1 VLRRSLS
8 MQAILYADPWKGLDR
23 TLSCHDVLSGDAGLR
38 HFHSRLAQFSGQGRT
53 CNRDPFPWP
62 ATYCTISCR
71 ANRRRCCAPFP
82 ALCNM
87 LVLGHMVTW
96 LLETPPFHPFR
107 GLQDHWLLA
116 CLELRELKASLADH

>member
-1 VLRRSLS
+1 MPDSGIFIRDLLSSADRARTVLRT
-8 MQAILYADPWKGLDR
+8 AIVAPGL
-23 TLSCHDVLSGDAGLR
+23 
-38 HFHSRLAQFSGQGRT
+38 Q
-53 CNRDPFPWP
+53 P
-62 ATYCTISCR
+62 TISCR

-96 LLETPPFHPFR
+96 LLEIPPFHPFR